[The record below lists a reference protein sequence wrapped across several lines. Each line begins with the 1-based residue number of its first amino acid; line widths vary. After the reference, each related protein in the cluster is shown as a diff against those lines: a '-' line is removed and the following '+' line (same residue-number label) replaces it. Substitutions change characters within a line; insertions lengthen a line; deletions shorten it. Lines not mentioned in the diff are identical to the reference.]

1 MSVPC
6 YIVNEVRVRVGGGG
20 REEVEEARRFLM
32 FKGFQVRRKLVG
44 GGGSSTGMVKLVL
57 AAGIFPRKSAHLF
70 GSVRVYVCVTVT
82 VWCACLLDSNYTQTY
97 GRTVLTSCV
106 LCTEP

>member
-44 GGGSSTGMVKLVL
+44 GGGVFHWDGQTCFGCRY
-57 AAGIFPRKSAHLF
+57 FPKEECT
-70 GSVRVYVCVTVT
+70 SVWVCTCVCVCDCDCV
-82 VWCACLLDSNYTQTY
+82 VCLFA
-97 GRTVLTSCV
+97 
-106 LCTEP
+106 